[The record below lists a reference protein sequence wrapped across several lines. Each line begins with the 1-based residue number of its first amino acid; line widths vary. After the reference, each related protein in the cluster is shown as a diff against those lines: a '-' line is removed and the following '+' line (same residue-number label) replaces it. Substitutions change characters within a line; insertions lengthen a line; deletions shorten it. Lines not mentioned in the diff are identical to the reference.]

1 MDLCVTGLTCILN
14 AAAGSGHGLG
24 LAVEI
29 TRLFATIGASA
40 TVVTVVDGTGIAS
53 ESRRAIGRGHVVVA
67 DGGDGTVNAVAST
80 LVGTGGVL
88 GVLHLGTCNHFAKD
102 LGLPLDLSGAVRT
115 VLTGRVRTVDVG
127 EVHGQIFLN
136 NSSIGFYP
144 HLVTG
149 RVAEQKQGHRKWVAL
164 AVAAVSCLRHPLPLR
179 VSLRL
184 DDGAET
190 LLRRTPLLFIGNNR
204 YCLTGPHMGGRTRLD
219 AGELWMCV
227 AHEAGC
233 ASLLGMTVRA
243 LAGHLRPGDLEMQS
257 VADIWVGAQPRKV
270 AVAWDG
276 EVTQMPPP
284 LHYRIRP
291 AALRVMVP
299 G

>member
-1 MDLCVTGLTCILN
+1 MDSCVTGLTCILN
-14 AAAGSGHGLG
+14 AAAGAGHGPG

-29 TRLFATIGASA
+29 TRLFANVGASA
-40 TVVTVVDGTGIAS
+40 TVVTLVDGTGIAS
-53 ESRRAIGRGHVVVA
+53 EARRAIGRGHVVVA
-67 DGGDGTVNAVAST
+67 GGGDGTVNAVAST

-88 GVLHLGTCNHFAKD
+88 GVLPLGTCNHFAKD

-115 VLTGRVRTVDVG
+115 ALTGRARVVDVG
-127 EVHGQIFLN
+127 EVNERIFLN

-179 VSLRL
+179 ISLRMN
-184 DDGAET
+184 GAEA
-190 LLRRTPLLFIGNNR
+190 LVRRTPLLFIGNNR

-219 AGELWMCV
+219 AGELWMCM
-227 AHEAGC
+227 AHEAGY

-257 VADIWVGAQPRKV
+257 AADIWVGAQPRMV

-291 AALRVMVP
+291 AALQVMVP